1 MRGVASLIGSR
12 DVIKISDLRSG
23 LTFTQNMNKEVHPI
37 EIKMTTA
44 GSSLQLGSSGSNG
57 NVELSKGVKRDS
69 K

>member
-1 MRGVASLIGSR
+1 
-12 DVIKISDLRSG
+12 
-23 LTFTQNMNKEVHPI
+23 MNKEVHPI